1 MNSENRVAVNTGV
14 GQTERRTVNKVVTQ
28 GGTWGPMMCSSH
40 IDTLG
45 QTCQKTGEN
54 LYLYKN
60 LVNILPL
67 AMVDDLLGVA
77 ECGLDSIKMNTFI
90 NTQIELKKLEF
101 HTPGPDGKTKCH
113 VMHVGKRNNICPKLE
128 VHGTTMQLVT
138 HDTYLDDVI
147 SADGS
152 NTLIIKN
159 RLSQK
164 HRICCI
170 KLH

>member
-1 MNSENRVAVNTGV
+1 MTCLGWQSGLYQNEHIYKHPD
-14 GQTERRTVNKVVTQ
+14 QTKE
-28 GGTWGPMMCSSH
+28 TWVS
-40 IDTLG
+40 
-45 QTCQKTGEN
+45 
-54 LYLYKN
+54 Y
-60 LVNILPL
+60 
-67 AMVDDLLGVA
+67 
-77 ECGLDSIKMNTFI
+77 
-90 NTQIELKKLEF
+90 
-101 HTPGPDGKTKCH
+101 PGPDGKTKCH

-164 HRICCI
+164 HRNVSLSLNI
-170 KLH
+170 